1 MRKMVLLV
9 LLSAMSVG
17 VAAENAHA
25 IFGGIAWRAHYR
37 RNGAGFFRGRR
48 SAAIE
53 RNGPDSLRYVRDAV
67 DSQLKASPAIKKQS
81 VAILS
86 PGFFEYEKVDH
97 GYQTRGGQ

>member
-1 MRKMVLLV
+1 MKKLVLLV
-9 LLSAMSVG
+9 LLSVMGVG

-37 RNGAGFFRGRR
+37 RNGAGFFRGRTT
-48 SAAIE
+48 AIE
-53 RNGPDSLRYVRDAV
+53 RKGPYSLQYVRDAV
-67 DSQLKASPAIKKQS
+67 DSELKASPAIKKQS

>member
-1 MRKMVLLV
+1 MKKMVLLV
-9 LLSAMSVG
+9 LLSVMSVG

-48 SAAIE
+48 SVSVE
-53 RNGPDSLRYVRDAV
+53 RKGPYSLQYVRDAV
-67 DSQLKASPAIKKQS
+67 DSELKASPAIKKQS